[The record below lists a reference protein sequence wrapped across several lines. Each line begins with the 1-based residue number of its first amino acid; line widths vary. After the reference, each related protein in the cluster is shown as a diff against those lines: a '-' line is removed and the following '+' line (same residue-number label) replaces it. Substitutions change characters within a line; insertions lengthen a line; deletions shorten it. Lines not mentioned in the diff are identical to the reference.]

1 MAVPPQLARKMSVL
15 SVDPPAPWAP
25 GQIAAGRAHR
35 PGSRRLGGVEAP
47 GASPATGASWPDRR
61 KGWAS
66 PGRGVSK
73 YAHLTSSPSTGSIIS
88 RYVAFHISLHVAS
101 LILLTHELIVWSHF
115 RREEDYGCVL
125 GLKGDARAPRKIFER
140 DGGKLQ
146 PPTTR

>member
-1 MAVPPQLARKMSVL
+1 MRRRELR
-15 SVDPPAPWAP
+15 
-25 GQIAAGRAHR
+25 GRPSFSTACKRDR
-35 PGSRRLGGVEAP
+35 P
-47 GASPATGASWPDRR
+47 
-61 KGWAS
+61 
-66 PGRGVSK
+66 SK
-73 YAHLTSSPSTGSIIS
+73 YAHLTGSPSTGSIIS